1 MKLFFVLII
10 LIFINNC
17 SFDNKS
23 GIWKTEKFA
32 DNKDSVLFNDFKTLG
47 INTDNFNE
55 EIRLSKKFIFNTPKK
70 IDNAKWEDIY
80 YNQFNNFDNFGY
92 EGREDIIFK
101 SKKLSKSKLSYFFLH
116 DKENYITTDEK
127 GNLIIFSKEKNEV
140 ITRFN
145 FYKKKY
151 KKLKKKL
158 NIVISENI
166 IYVSDNF
173 GFIYAYDYRQ
183 KIILWAKNMRIP
195 FRSNLKIIDNKLIAA
210 DQNNKI
216 YILDKK
222 NGNTI
227 KLIPTEETKIKNNFK
242 NNFSYNKKSIFM
254 LNTYGSLYSIDN
266 NTNNVRW
273 VVNLN
278 QSLDI
283 NPNNLFNGKEIVS
296 NDDLIVITSHEA
308 TYIINSDNGV
318 ILKKFNII
326 SKVKPLI
333 ANNKL
338 FLISLNNL
346 LISINLNNGE
356 ILYSYNVNKK
366 IAEFLNTKELV
377 ASFESIAISNDKI
390 FIFLKNSYILELEL
404 FGKLI
409 NVIKLPFKINSNL
422 VFLNKFIIYLDD
434 KKKLVILS

>member
-10 LIFINNC
+10 LLFLNNC

-32 DNKDSVLFNDFKTLG
+32 NNKNSNLFNDFKTLG

-55 EIRLSKKFIFNTPKK
+55 EIRLRKKFIFNTSKIINNKK
-70 IDNAKWEDIY
+70 WDDIY
-80 YNQFNNFDNFGY
+80 YNQYNNFDNFGY
-92 EGREDIIFK
+92 EGRENIIFK

-140 ITRFN
+140 ITKFN

-183 KIILWAKNMRIP
+183 KIILWAKNIRIP

-222 NGNTI
+222 SGNNI
-227 KLIPTEETKIKNNFK
+227 KSIPTEETKIKNNFK

-266 NTNNVRW
+266 NTNNVKW

-296 NDDLIVITSHEA
+296 NDNLIVVTSHEA

-318 ILKKFNII
+318 ILNGVEEFSII
-326 SKVKPLI
+326 DCT
-333 ANNKL
+333 
-338 FLISLNNL
+338 
-346 LISINLNNGE
+346 
-356 ILYSYNVNKK
+356 NV
-366 IAEFLNTKELV
+366 
-377 ASFESIAISNDKI
+377 
-390 FIFLKNSYILELEL
+390 
-404 FGKLI
+404 
-409 NVIKLPFKINSNL
+409 
-422 VFLNKFIIYLDD
+422 
-434 KKKLVILS
+434 

>member
-10 LIFINNC
+10 LLFINNC

-23 GIWKTEKFA
+23 GIWKNEKFA
-32 DNKDSVLFNDFKTLG
+32 NNKDSNLFNDFKTLG

-55 EIRLSKKFIFNTPKK
+55 EISLSKKLIFNTPLK
-70 IDNAKWEDIY
+70 INNAKWEDVY

-92 EGREDIIFK
+92 EGKEDIIFK
-101 SKKLSKSKLSYFFLH
+101 SKKISNSKLNYFFLH
-116 DKENYITTDEK
+116 DEENYITTDEK
-127 GNLIIFSKEKNEV
+127 GNLIVFSKEKNEV
-140 ITRFN
+140 ITKFN

-173 GFIYAYDYRQ
+173 GFIYAFDYRQ
-183 KIILWAKNMRIP
+183 KIILWAKNTRIP
-195 FRSNLKIIDNKLIAA
+195 FRSNLKIIGDKLIAA

-216 YILDKK
+216 YILNKK
-222 NGNTI
+222 SGATI

-242 NNFSYNKKSIFM
+242 NNFSYNKKFIFM
-254 LNTYGSLYSIDN
+254 LNTYGSLYSIDI
-266 NTNNVRW
+266 NTSSVRW

-296 NDDLIVITSHEA
+296 NDNLIVVTSHEA

-333 ANNKL
+333 TDNKL
-338 FLISLNNL
+338 FLISLNSL
-346 LISINLNNGE
+346 LISINLDNGE
-356 ILYSYNVNKK
+356 ILYSYNINKK
-366 IAEFLNTKELV
+366 IAEFLDTKEETV
-377 ASFESIAISNDKI
+377 SFESIFISNNKI
-390 FIFLKNSYILELEL
+390 FVFLKNSYLLE
-404 FGKLI
+404 FGLHGNLT

-422 VFLNKFIIYLDD
+422 IFINKFIIFLDY
-434 KKKLVILS
+434 KKKLIILS

>member
-1 MKLFFVLII
+1 MKLFFILII
-10 LIFINNC
+10 LIFVNNC

-23 GIWKTEKFA
+23 GVWKTEKST
-32 DNKDSVLFNDFKTLG
+32 DNKDSNLFKDFKTLG

-55 EIRLSKKFIFNTPKK
+55 EIILSKKFIFNTPKK
-70 IDNAKWEDIY
+70 INNAKWEDVY
-80 YNQFNNFDNFGY
+80 YNQYNNFDNFGY
-92 EGREDIIFK
+92 EGKEDIIFK

-116 DKENYITTDEK
+116 DQENYITTDEK

-140 ITRFN
+140 ITKFN

-183 KIILWAKNMRIP
+183 KIILWAKNIKIP
-195 FRSNLKIIDNKLIAA
+195 FRSNLKIIENKLIAA

-222 NGNTI
+222 SGNNI
-227 KLIPTEETKIKNNFK
+227 KSIPTEETKIKNNFK

-296 NDDLIVITSHEA
+296 NDDLIVVTSHEA

-338 FLISLNNL
+338 FLISINNL
-346 LISINLNNGE
+346 LISINLNNGK

-366 IAEFLNTKELV
+366 IAEFSNTKEQV
-377 ASFESIAISNDKI
+377 VSFESIAISNDKI
-390 FIFLKNSYILELEL
+390 FVFLKNSYLLELEL
-404 FGKLI
+404 VGKLI

-422 VFLNKFIIYLDD
+422 IFLNKFIIYLDD